1 MKIENDNHQLH
12 SMKNFLTLFLCFIAF
27 TLFAQKNTALI
38 RGNVYD
44 KNGGQPVPYANVLLR
59 GTIQGATTD
68 ANGFYQISNVK
79 AGDYA
84 LFISFIGYDSI
95 ETKITVREGEIAY
108 KSFYLSESTQ
118 SLDVVEISGKKEA
131 AKTTTQVSKLT
142 VTQRDIKSLP
152 STGGEPDIAQYLTV
166 VPGVLTTGDQGG
178 QIYIRGGAPVQN
190 KILLDGMTIYNP
202 FHSIGFFSVFETE
215 MIRSVDV
222 LTGGFGAEYG
232 GRISAVVDLK
242 TREGNKTRFAG
253 LVSGSPF
260 QAKAMLEGPLVKLK
274 SEGGPSISFMFTGKQ
289 SLLPRTS
296 KTLYDYARKDSVG
309 LPFDYTDYYGKVS
322 LVAAGGSRLNIFGF
336 NFNDAVQYPS
346 IADLNWK
353 TTGYGANFQ
362 LIPTGLKMLIGGS
375 ITASNYNIS
384 LMEAD
389 PTPRTSGISSFA
401 GGLDFTVFGNK
412 SELKYGV
419 EISGFTTDLGFR
431 NPLGFDFAQNENT
444 TELAGYIRYRKSL
457 KKLVIEPSLRIH
469 NYNALGETSIEPRF
483 AAKLNASD
491 KFRFKFSGGLYSQN
505 LISTVSEKDIVNLFV
520 GYISGPEEKL
530 KTPDRTADATSK
542 LQKAL
547 HIIGGFEIDLSK
559 KWDLNIEGYYKKFL
573 QLIDI
578 NRTKS
583 KFSDPNYITET
594 GDAYGID
601 FSTKYA
607 DKHWSVWGTFSHAY
621 VTRTGESN
629 ITYPTNFD
637 RRNNMN
643 IVATYLFGTNNS
655 WEASFRWNYG
665 SGFPFTQTVGFYTKF
680 PYTEGVNTNVLTG
693 NPDLGVIYSTKRNGG
708 RLPDYHRMDVSLKKA
723 VKFTK
728 YVGLDVVASATN
740 VYNRDNI
747 FYFDRVRYSRVNQ
760 LPILPSLS
768 ATFHF

>member
-1 MKIENDNHQLH
+1 MKKIGTLLLC
-12 SMKNFLTLFLCFIAF
+12 FFATVTLFG
-27 TLFAQKNTALI
+27 QKNNAVI
-38 RGNVYD
+38 RGNIYD
-44 KNGGQPVPYANVLLR
+44 KNGGQPVPFANVILR
-59 GTIQGATTD
+59 GTNQGATTD
-68 ANGFYQISNVK
+68 ANGFYQISNLK
-79 AGDYA
+79 AGDYTV
-84 LFISFIGYDSI
+84 FISFIGYDSS
-95 ETKITVREGEIAY
+95 ETKVSLRESEIAY
-108 KSFYLSESTQ
+108 KSFYLSEATK
-118 SLDVVEISGKKEA
+118 SLDVVEISGKKESA
-131 AKTTTQVSKLT
+131 RTTTQVSKIT
-142 VTQRDIKSLP
+142 ITQREIKSLP

-190 KILLDGMTIYNP
+190 KVLLDGMTIYNP

-222 LTGGFGAEYG
+222 LTGGFNAEYG

-253 LVSGSPF
+253 LISGSPF
-260 QAKAMLEGPLVKLK
+260 QAKALIEGPIVKLK

-289 SLLPRTS
+289 SLLPQTS
-296 KTLYDYARKDSVG
+296 KTLYSYARNDSAG
-309 LPFDYTDYYGKVS
+309 LPFGYTDAYGKVS
-322 LVAAGGSRLNIFGF
+322 LVASGGSRLNIFGF
-336 NFNDAVQYPS
+336 NFNDAVQYPN

-362 LIPTGLKMLIGGS
+362 LVPAGLKMLVGGS
-375 ITASNYNIS
+375 LTASNYNIS
-384 LMEAD
+384 LKEAD
-389 PTPRTSGISSFA
+389 PTPRTSGISSFS
-401 GGLDFTVFGNK
+401 GGLDFTVFGDK

-431 NPLGFDFAQNENT
+431 NPLGFDFKQNENT
-444 TELAGYIRYRKSL
+444 TELAGFIRYRKNF
-457 KKLVIEPSLRIH
+457 KKLIVEPSFRIH
-469 NYNALGETSIEPRF
+469 NYNALGETSFEPRF

-520 GYISGPEEKL
+520 GYLSGPEEKL
-530 KTPDRTADATSK
+530 KNPDRTADVTSK

-559 KWDLNIEGYYKKFL
+559 KWDLNIEGYYKKFI

-578 NRTKS
+578 NRTKT

-607 DKHWSVWGTFSHAY
+607 DKHWSVWATFSHAY
-621 VTRTGESN
+621 VNRFDGDLKV
-629 ITYPTNFD
+629 TYPTNFD
-637 RRNNMN
+637 RRNNVN
-643 IVATYLFGTNNS
+643 LVATYAWGKNNS
-655 WEASFRWNYG
+655 WEASGRWNYG

-680 PYTEGVNTNVLTG
+680 PYTEGTNTNVLTG
-693 NPDLGVIYSTKRNGG
+693 NPDLGVIYSSKRNGG
-708 RLPDYHRMDVSLKKA
+708 RLPDYHRLDVSVKKA

-747 FYFDRVRYSRVNQ
+747 FYFDRVRYNRVNQ
-760 LPILPSLS
+760 LPILPSLA